1 MPLGREYRPVVGS
14 VDVSGYP
21 CIPRVAQ
28 SLLEPAMR
36 FRTKAYVP
44 MRLDTGG
51 RGGQCNPGRPR
62 EGYLWPPRCGPVRVG
77 VPLKFSPYFHGTGF

>member
-21 CIPRVAQ
+21 CIPKVAQ

-44 MRLDTGG
+44 MHLDTGG
-51 RGGQCNPGRPR
+51 RGGQGGSGWPGRGTHAPPHPR
-62 EGYLWPPRCGPVRVG
+62 RMSGGAT
-77 VPLKFSPYFHGTGF
+77 LKFSPHFHGTGF

>member
-1 MPLGREYRPVVGS
+1 MPLGREYRPVAGS

-21 CIPRVAQ
+21 CIPKVAQ

-51 RGGQCNPGRPR
+51 RGGQCDPGRLR
-62 EGYLWPPRCGPVRVG
+62 EGYLWPPRCGPVRMG
-77 VPLKFSPYFHGTGF
+77 EPLKFSPYFHGTGF

>member
-51 RGGQCNPGRPR
+51 RGGQCDHGRLR
-62 EGYLWPPRCGPVRVG
+62 EGYLWPPRCGPVRMG

>member
-1 MPLGREYRPVVGS
+1 MPLGREYRPVAGS

-21 CIPRVAQ
+21 CIPKVAQ
-28 SLLEPAMR
+28 APLEPAMR

-51 RGGQCNPGRPR
+51 RGGQRDPAWPGR
-62 EGYLWPPRCGPVRVG
+62 GTHAPPRGEPARG
-77 VPLKFSPYFHGTGF
+77 GDPLKFSPYFHGTGF

>member
-1 MPLGREYRPVVGS
+1 MPLGREYRPVAGS

-36 FRTKAYVP
+36 FRTNAYVP

-51 RGGQCNPGRPR
+51 RGGQCDPGRLR
-62 EGYLWPPRCGPVRVG
+62 EGYLWPPRCGPVRMG
-77 VPLKFSPYFHGTGF
+77 EPLKFSPYFHGTGF